1 MQIYILKTQSYQA
14 HKRTTTQVAPC
25 RRSSSTALD
34 IQSPLEG
41 FASGFLVLV
50 EGMGVDIQRGRG
62 LAVAQETGYGRHVN
76 ATRNQQTCVAVS
88 Q

>member
-41 FASGFLVLV
+41 FAGRLFVLV
-50 EGMGVDIQRGRG
+50 ESVGVDIQRCGR
-62 LAVAQETGYGRHVN
+62 LAVAQETGHGCHVS
-76 ATRNQQTCVAVS
+76 AARNQQTCVTVS

>member
-50 EGMGVDIQRGRG
+50 EGMGVDIQRGGG
-62 LAVAQETGYGRHVN
+62 LGMPQQSCLRAIG
-76 ATRNQQTCVAVS
+76 NQQTGVAVAERFTK
-88 Q
+88 